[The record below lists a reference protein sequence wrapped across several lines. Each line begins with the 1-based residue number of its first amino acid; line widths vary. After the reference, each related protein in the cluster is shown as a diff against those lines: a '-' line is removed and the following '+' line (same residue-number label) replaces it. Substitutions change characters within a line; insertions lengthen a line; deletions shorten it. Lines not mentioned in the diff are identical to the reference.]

1 VITPDD
7 LARFLEASANSVRPR
22 LESDLAKIGELT
34 ATMAAE
40 YIGHE
45 MPEWPPLAAS
55 TIAEKESLGYT
66 GQVSPTDP
74 LLRTGEM
81 RDSIKV
87 EVEGLEMAVGSTD
100 PVALWQEIGTD
111 GRDGKGAI
119 PPRPFLALAGLRSLE
134 YAADKLGET
143 ALALLVPGAKK

>member
-1 VITPDD
+1 MTPDE
-7 LARFLEASANSVRPR
+7 LARMLEVSAKKATPK
-22 LESDLAKIGELT
+22 LMADLAKIGELT

-45 MPEWPPLAAS
+45 MPEWPPLAPS
-55 TIAEKESLGYT
+55 TVAEKERLGYT

-87 EVEGLEMAVGSTD
+87 EIAGLEIAIGSTNKT
-100 PVALWQEIGTD
+100 ALYQEMGTS
-111 GRDGKGAI
+111 RI
-119 PPRPFLALAGLRSLE
+119 PPRPFLALAGKNSLE
-134 YAADKLGET
+134 FAAEKLTKT
-143 ALALLVPGAKK
+143 AIELLTPRVNR